1 MARKVTVNVKG
12 NEKEYMKKYFAEN
25 KELVKCEC
33 GSHIDIF
40 SMRKHIKTKKHIQVM
55 ELLNNIKEL
64 EQKIII

>member
-12 NEKEYMKKYFAEN
+12 NEKEYFKKYFAEN
-25 KELVKCEC
+25 KKLVQCEC

-40 SMRKHIKTKKHIQVM
+40 SMRKHLKTNKHIQVM